1 MTLGASHRGFP
12 FDGKTIVVNHSRNI
26 PTNLPQLW
34 NESLNSNGQQFHQ
47 YQQ

>member
-26 PTNLPQLW
+26 PTN
-34 NESLNSNGQQFHQ
+34 
-47 YQQ
+47 Y